1 MGPTPLYDALRKF
14 AGEDPLRMHMP
25 GHKGKAMPAPEF
37 SPLAAIDFTELGPT
51 GDLFS
56 GDGPIREAEAL
67 WAQALGMSG
76 CLFLTG
82 GSTQGMLSALTL
94 ACRPGDTILLDRG
107 SHRSAY
113 NALAL
118 LDLTPVYLNRPRF
131 STYGGGTAEN
141 PPKNQNGLYNL
152 SHLLRGL
159 IGYSRTGGCRPC
171 TWRYAGGGC
180 RPRGASAF
188 PGK

>member
-1 MGPTPLYDALRKF
+1 MGPTPLYDALKNF

-94 ACRPGDTILLDRG
+94 ACRPGDTLLLDRG

-118 LDLTPVYLNRPRF
+118 LDLTPVYLNRPWLEGAGVTGPV
-131 STYGGGTAEN
+131 SPHTVE
-141 PPKNQNGLYNL
+141 K
-152 SHLLRGL
+152 LL
-159 IGYSRTGGCRPC
+159 
-171 TWRYAGGGC
+171 
-180 RPRGASAF
+180 
-188 PGK
+188 